1 LRQLSPAVQAWEP
14 LSGRLLVSRYGCP
27 MHHVAAEGFKR
38 AANVYDRGRPGYPLE
53 AVTWLVEALRIR
65 PETTVVDVG
74 AGTGKFTA
82 QLVPTEATIIAV
94 EPIDA
99 MRSTLAAHLPTVVAL
114 PGTAEALPL
123 ETASADAIVAAQAF
137 HWFNVARAVAEFHR
151 VLRDGGRV
159 GVIWNERDTSVDWA
173 GELDAIVE
181 PYRGAGPHP
190 RSQRDVEFGDRFGPP
205 RHADF
210 SHAQLVDLPTLRDR
224 VASMSFVAVLPD
236 AERARVLDRVVE
248 LVARHPATAGR
259 AAFSLPY
266 RTHAFWADR
275 RS

>member
-1 LRQLSPAVQAWEP
+1 
-14 LSGRLLVSRYGCP
+14 
-27 MHHVAAEGFKR
+27 MHPVAAEGFQR
-38 AANVYDRGRPGYPLE
+38 AANVYDRGRPAYPLE
-53 AVTWLVEALRIR
+53 AVAWLVEALRIG

-82 QLVPTEATIIAV
+82 QLVPTGATIIAV

-99 MRSTLAAHLPTVVAL
+99 MRSTLAGQLPAVVAL
-114 PGTAEALPL
+114 LGTAEALPL
-123 ETASADAIVAAQAF
+123 ETGSADAIVAAQAF
-137 HWFNVARAVAEFHR
+137 HWFDVARAVTEFHR

-173 GELDAIVE
+173 RELDAIVE
-181 PYRGAGPHP
+181 PYRGASPHP
-190 RSQRDVEFGDRFGPP
+190 RSQRDVVLGDLFGPLQ
-205 RHADF
+205 HADF

-224 VASMSFVAVLPD
+224 VASMSFVAVLSE
-236 AERARVLDRVVE
+236 AERARVLDRVAD

-259 AAFSLPY
+259 AALSLPY
-266 RTHAFWADR
+266 RTHAFWAER